1 MSFTMTSPVTGS
13 AQTGLTSPTHT
24 LAADVGPNAASKQ
37 YAVTAVGGTQT
48 GVRTHSASDPFTI
61 TGERPANLLGAPFVA
76 SGATLTKVGYNTYK
90 LRVRKGVVC
99 VVGQN
104 PQTAILEL
112 HMRVP
117 AGSDVNDPANLRSA
131 LSLMGG
137 AIAQISASL
146 GDTLVTG
153 LI

>member
-1 MSFTMTSPVTGS
+1 MSFTLSTPVTGS

-24 LAADVGPNAASKQ
+24 LTADVGPNASSKQ
-37 YAVTAVGGTQT
+37 YAVTTLGGTQT

-61 TGERPANLLGAPFVA
+61 TGERPASLLGPPVVA
-76 SGATLTKVGYNTYK
+76 SGATLSRVGYNNYK

-104 PQTAILEL
+104 PQTAIFEL
-112 HMRVP
+112 QMRIP

-137 AIAQISASL
+137 AIAQISASI
-146 GDTLVTG
+146 GDTCVTG

>member
-1 MSFTMTSPVTGS
+1 MSFSITSPVTGS
-13 AQTGLTSPTHT
+13 LQTGLTNPTHT
-24 LAADVGPNAASKQ
+24 LTTDVGPNAQSKQ
-37 YAVTAVGGTQT
+37 YAVTAVGGTQS

-61 TGERPANLLGAPFVA
+61 TGERPAQIAGPPVVA
-76 SGATLTKVGYNTYK
+76 NGATLTRVGRNEYK

-99 VVGQN
+99 VVDQP
-104 PQTAILEL
+104 PQIAILEL
-112 HMRVP
+112 RMSVP